1 MRTQTDTIH
10 DDIVSALNIKIDE
23 ALDSF
28 DGIIAEKRKDCESG
42 NVPNSGFVYESF
54 IRNIREKALSQLN
67 GVKTWLGTHVLST
80 IIQQVRTSGV
90 YKLHELKEDI
100 TAAEAEKQK
109 ALEEKQR
116 ILENDYAL
124 SDFEKYSLFGHP
136 EFEPSRKRNVGKKRT
151 QDTFVPT
158 KAVNPNVE
166 LVYRKYIWK
175 RKRGIVIG
183 LIVTA
188 ICAAIDYGMIY
199 TLFLSA
205 NYTDIMAMMIA
216 IISAAM
222 LDAPPYVFGYIWTKS
237 DDDRSL
243 LELQGNTNT
252 SEGKRKTKGNKILLI
267 IMSVVIL
274 IAFLVYL
281 AVRILSFLGGGDFNL
296 AFHAIFEWNWS
307 EVKNV
312 DFSGA
317 DFFSTIVP
325 IATSVVALA
334 VGRTLYAMKTD
345 YIKESIIAINNEIN
359 DRIRVCEEKI
369 VDCEKQI
376 KDLGDI
382 VITLKKEIWTFY
394 SGRKPF
400 PADDES
406 FRTEVSL
413 VFQKMNLSLYK
424 QTYSDCCLLLRNQAL
439 SLLRTVND
447 QMAQY
452 AADQTKIITMEL
464 SENEKECLDD
474 FWVVSTMGTSQHPI
488 TQSHLNS
495 IENVVKEI
503 LNNLK

>member
-10 DDIVSALNIKIDE
+10 DDIVSALNIKIGE
-23 ALDSF
+23 ALDSL
-28 DGIIAEKRKDCESG
+28 DGIIAEKQKDCESG
-42 NVPNSGFVYESF
+42 NVPNSGSVYESF
-54 IRNIREKALSQLN
+54 VRNIREKALSQLN

-100 TAAEAEKQK
+100 TAAEDEKQK

-136 EFEPSRKRNVGKKRT
+136 EFEPSRKRNVGKKRR

-166 LVYRKYIWK
+166 LVYRKYIWR
-175 RKRGIVIG
+175 RKQGIIIG

-188 ICAAIDYGMIY
+188 ACAAIDYGMIY

-205 NYTDIMAMMIA
+205 NYSDIWAMIIA

-222 LDAPPYVFGYIWTKS
+222 LDAPPYVLGYIWTKS

-252 SEGKRKTKGNKILLI
+252 AEAKRKTKGNKILLT
-267 IMSVVIL
+267 IMLVVIC
-274 IAFLVYL
+274 IAFFVYL
-281 AVRILSFLGGGDFNL
+281 TVRIFSFLGGGDFNL

-307 EVKNV
+307 AVKNV
-312 DFSGA
+312 EFSGA

-325 IATSVVALA
+325 LATSVVALA
-334 VGRTLYAMKTD
+334 VGKMLYAMKAD
-345 YIKESIIAINNEIN
+345 YIKESIIAIKNEIN
-359 DRIRVCEEKI
+359 ERIKVCDDKI

-376 KDLGDI
+376 KDLEDS

-394 SGRKPF
+394 LGRRPF
-400 PADDES
+400 PTNDES

-439 SLLRTVND
+439 ALLRTVND
-447 QMAQY
+447 QLAQY
-452 AADQTKIITMEL
+452 AADQTKIFTMDL
-464 SENEKECLDD
+464 SPNEIECLDD
-474 FWVVSTMGTSQHPI
+474 FWVVSSLGTPQHPI
-488 TQSHLNS
+488 TQSHLTS
-495 IENVVKEI
+495 IENVVKDI
-503 LNNLK
+503 LKNLS